1 MDVVGGTNVVAT
13 STTAPTAAERP
24 GMNQP
29 ARSTLNFHKGR
40 ANIDVQLGGRAVSE
54 PTEITVSTASSDVGL
69 PGALSTFEAA
79 LLDHAD
85 SMGLPSSGVLVPV
98 PQRVQ
103 VLTNMSDAMTGLTA
117 DKRAQSM
124 YLSKFMMAVSAGLF
138 DAALNYLWDETITE
152 LRKRIVAY
160 DLSYFFDL
168 AVATPEKRKDLRG
181 ADDLVK
187 ITDEELIQAAARIGF
202 ISPVG
207 RQQLDL
213 VRFMR
218 NHASAAHPNQFELQP
233 FTLLGYMETCIK
245 EVITLPQTSTMVA
258 TSRLLSNIKTTTLT
272 AADTATFTTLFNGLR
287 PDQAE
292 TLANGLFGI
301 YVALDSTATTRD
313 NIRLVLHHLWPHL
326 TDDTKFSFGTRH
338 ARFKANLDTK
348 QAEFAREFLES
359 VGGESYLPE
368 DIRTADIDV
377 ILDRLHLAHNAMDN
391 FYTEP
396 PIIRELA
403 DYVGTLPIP
412 DGVRVKYVHGLV
424 EIFLGRASG
433 VSWSAVAICET
444 LLSQLTPAE
453 AALTLRIMTS
463 NEFAALLG
471 YVKPVE
477 QFNKLLAII
486 APKIIGRAATALL
499 AHVQTFSGPRRSM
512 ALDTKMTE
520 LRAALAAESR

>member
-1 MDVVGGTNVVAT
+1 MTESTEVTVT
-13 STTAPTAAERP
+13 STSGE
-24 GMNQP
+24 
-29 ARSTLNFHKGR
+29 
-40 ANIDVQLGGRAVSE
+40 
-54 PTEITVSTASSDVGL
+54 VGL
-69 PGALSTFEAA
+69 PVTLAAFEAA
-79 LLDHAD
+79 LLNHAEA
-85 SMGLPSSGVLVPV
+85 MGLPSGGVLVPV

-103 VLTNMSDAMTGLTA
+103 VLTNMDGAMAGLTT

-160 DLSYFFDL
+160 DLNYFFDL

-218 NHASAAHPNQFELQP
+218 NHASAAHPNQHELQP

-258 TSRLLSNIKTTTLT
+258 TSRLLSNIKSTTLT

-338 ARFKANLDTK
+338 ARFKANLDTT
-348 QAEFAREFLES
+348 QADFAREFLES
-359 VGGESYLPE
+359 VNGESYLPE
-368 DIRTADIDV
+368 DVRTADIDV
-377 ILDRLHLAHNAMDN
+377 LLDRLHLAHNAMDN

-403 DYVGTLPIP
+403 AYVGTLPIP
-412 DGVRVKYVHGLV
+412 DGVRVKYVNGLV

-433 VSWSAVAICET
+433 VSWSAAAICET
-444 LLSQLTPAE
+444 LLGQLTPAE
-453 AALTLRIMTS
+453 AALTLRIITG
-463 NEFAALLG
+463 NDFAALLD
-471 YVKPVE
+471 YSKPVQ
-477 QFNKLLAII
+477 QFDKLVAIL
-486 APKIIGRAATALL
+486 APKIVGRAATALL
-499 AHVQTFSGPRRSM
+499 DHVRQFTGPRRSM

-520 LRAALAAESR
+520 LRAAAAAEPK

>member
-1 MDVVGGTNVVAT
+1 MT
-13 STTAPTAAERP
+13 
-24 GMNQP
+24 
-29 ARSTLNFHKGR
+29 
-40 ANIDVQLGGRAVSE
+40 E
-54 PTEITVSTASSDVGL
+54 PTEVTVASTTSAVAL
-69 PGALSTFEAA
+69 PTTLEQFEAA

-85 SMGLPSSGVLVPV
+85 MMGLPSSGVLVPV

-103 VLTNMSDAMTGLTA
+103 VLTNMDGAMAGLTPE
-117 DKRAQSM
+117 KRAHAM

-160 DLSYFFDL
+160 DLNYFFDL
-168 AVATPEKRKDLRG
+168 AVATPEKRKDLKG
-181 ADDLVK
+181 PDDLVK

-218 NHASAAHPNQFELQP
+218 NHASAAHPNQHELQP
-233 FTLLGYMETCIK
+233 YTLLGYMETCIK
-245 EVITLPQTSTMVA
+245 EVITLPQSSTMVA

-272 AADTATFTTLFNGLR
+272 AADTATFATLFNGLR

-301 YVALDSTATTRD
+301 YVTLDSTPTTRD
-313 NIRLVLHHLWPHL
+313 NIRLVLDRLWPHL

-348 QAEFAREFLES
+348 QAELAREFLES

-377 ILDRLHLAHNAMDN
+377 LLDRLHQAHNGFDN

-396 PIIRELA
+396 PIMRELA

-412 DGVRVKYVHGLV
+412 DGVRSKYVHGLV
-424 EIFLGRASG
+424 EIFLGRSSG
-433 VSWSAVAICET
+433 ISWAAVDISQT

-453 AALTLRIMTS
+453 AALALRVMTS
-463 NEFAALLG
+463 NSFAALLG
-471 YVKPVE
+471 YSKPIE
-477 QFNKLLAII
+477 QFDKLVAII
-486 APKIIGRAATALL
+486 APKIIGRAATTLL
-499 AHVQTFSGPRRSM
+499 QHVQGFTGPRRAM
-512 ALDTKMTE
+512 ALDTKMSE
-520 LRAALAAESR
+520 LRATLAAEDK